1 MHPLNAQIIDGK
13 AVAAGI
19 RADLARQ
26 VAGLAARGVTPG
38 LHVVMVGDNAA
49 SAVYVRNKSK
59 ACAEAG
65 IACQIHRLPEQ
76 TPQADLL
83 ALVHG
88 LNADPA
94 VSGVIVQL
102 PLPDHMDEAAC
113 LGAVAPEK
121 DVDGFHP
128 VNLGRLLGGEPA
140 FVPCT
145 PAGVMRLLEAAEV
158 PVAGRR
164 AVVVGRGN
172 VGLPLAVLLTRADAT
187 VTVCHSKTR
196 DLGEITRTAEILVA
210 AVGRPAVIGAD
221 LVRPGAAVIDVG
233 INRLEDGRL
242 AGDVDFEAV
251 GRVAGWITPVPGGVG
266 PMTVAMLLAN
276 TVRAAQAAAGAPPA
290 G

>member
-13 AVAAGI
+13 AIAAGI

-38 LHVVMVGDNAA
+38 LHVVMVGEDPA

-65 IACQIHRLPEQ
+65 IACEIHHLPAE
-76 TPQADLL
+76 TPQGDLL
-83 ALVHG
+83 ARVHG

-94 VSGVIVQL
+94 VSGVIIQL

-113 LGAVAPEK
+113 LGAVAPDK

-128 VNLGRLLGGEPA
+128 VNLGRLLGGDPA

-145 PAGVMRLLEAAEV
+145 PAGVLRLLEAAEV

-196 DLGEITRTAEILVA
+196 DLAEITRTADVLVA

-221 LVRPGAAVIDVG
+221 MVRPGAAVIDVG
-233 INRLEDGRL
+233 INRATDGRL
-242 AGDVDFEAV
+242 AGDVDFAAV
-251 GRVAGWITPVPGGVG
+251 ARVAGWITPVPGGVG

-276 TVRAAQAAAGAPPA
+276 TVRAAEAAAGAPPA